1 MRCEKFKQQ
10 IILYLYGEM
19 DKKSSEELKNHVK
32 KCPECA
38 KELEYTQKL
47 FELVEEAEKEDIPEA
62 NWEKCWSH
70 INEKI
75 TVPEKKTKRH
85 FWRFPKWA
93 FTTAALACVLIIG
106 IIIGRTAFTPGFK
119 PSPMAGETKGAFYL
133 SLQEYFDDL
142 KPLLTE
148 YAHYREDR
156 GKGTVTLDRKVA
168 EDLLIQNILLKR
180 LAADKNPSARQLL
193 EDIELILREMTN
205 MDENGTTT
213 PLKIKEYINNQGLL
227 SSIEVYKT
235 L

>member
-1 MRCEKFKQQ
+1 MRCEKFKEK
-10 IILYLYGEM
+10 IILYLYDEL
-19 DKKSSEELKNHVK
+19 DKKSSGELKNHVK

-47 FELVEEAEKEDIPEA
+47 FELVEETQKEDIPDA
-62 NWEKCWSH
+62 NWEKCWSR
-70 INEKI
+70 INEK
-75 TVPEKKTKRH
+75 VSAPQKKTKKH
-85 FWRFPKWA
+85 FWHFPKWA
-93 FTTAALACVLIIG
+93 YTTAALVCVLIIG
-106 IIIGRTAFTPGFK
+106 IIMGRRAFTPGFK
-119 PSPMAGETKGAFYL
+119 ANLTAGETKGVFYL
-133 SLQEYFDDL
+133 SLQEHFDDL

-148 YAHYREDR
+148 YAHYREDK
-156 GKGTVTLDRKVA
+156 GKGAVTLDRKVA

-180 LAADKNPSARQLL
+180 MAAEKNPTARQLL

-205 MDENGTTT
+205 MGENGTAT